1 MRLKLKMN
9 FFDSLLLSLFS
20 QWMISSSLIS
30 KLNLNSIL
38 NHRKSILVRQSR
50 ILNSSSLTFIT
61 RLHSTSIMST
71 NTTTSSRGR
80 GRGGRTRGRGR
91 GKSVTNGSNRS
102 TSTMAAANQE
112 AQVESD
118 NEPSSGV
125 TTPSSYLS
133 TTTFSS
139 LSQQIDSRILSSIPQ
154 SFKFMTEVQAKTLHP
169 ALSGVDL
176 LAQAKTGTGKT
187 LAFLI
192 PSIESICRSQT
203 LPQMG
208 LISVLCLSPTREL
221 ALQIKQ
227 EAKMLL
233 AGMNGALDVQCCV
246 GGTNVSSRRCQMSE
260 KSM

>member
-1 MRLKLKMN
+1 
-9 FFDSLLLSLFS
+9 
-20 QWMISSSLIS
+20 
-30 KLNLNSIL
+30 
-38 NHRKSILVRQSR
+38 
-50 ILNSSSLTFIT
+50 
-61 RLHSTSIMST
+61 
-71 NTTTSSRGR
+71 
-80 GRGGRTRGRGR
+80 
-91 GKSVTNGSNRS
+91 
-102 TSTMAAANQE
+102 MAAANQE

-246 GGTNVSSRRCQMSE
+246 GGTNVSSRRC
-260 KSM
+260 